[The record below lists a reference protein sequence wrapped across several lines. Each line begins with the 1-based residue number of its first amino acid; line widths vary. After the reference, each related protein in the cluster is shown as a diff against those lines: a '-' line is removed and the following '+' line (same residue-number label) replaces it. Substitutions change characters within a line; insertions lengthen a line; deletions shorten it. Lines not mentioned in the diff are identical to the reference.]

1 MRLDRALVTR
11 HMAAYLIKTLPELR
25 PGVDYSAHDLAAT
38 ANAYSRAKIWDERLF
53 RWSDWNVSCRRF

>member
-1 MRLDRALVTR
+1 MSIGGNQEGGR

-25 PGVDYSAHDLAAT
+25 AGLDYSAHDLAAT

-53 RWSDWNVSCRRF
+53 R